1 VIKLIVIDLDGTLLD
16 NKKNISE
23 ENKRAI
29 RAAIEKDV
37 MVTIFTGRNY
47 HSARKYLE
55 ELDLDIPIT
64 FQNGAFI
71 MDFKSKKII
80 REVYL
85 NGNIARQV
93 IENARSEDVFY
104 ILYKDFLSEKD
115 MVIDKRYYGPYEFYL
130 KQNER
135 RIIFSD
141 DVLKHLTSAVAEV
154 ALIGKEE
161 DVIRAVNF
169 IRKEDASV
177 IKSTTLKDQTFYE
190 IFGPNCSKAI
200 ALQILEDY
208 FKVTKDEVM
217 FIGDGYNDIEIM
229 KIVGFPVA
237 MENASEDVKRYAKFI
252 TKSNEENGVA
262 YAIERFVLK
271 PLSSL

>member
-16 NKKNISE
+16 TKKNISE
-23 ENKRAI
+23 ENKKAI
-29 RAAIEKDV
+29 KAAVERGVK
-37 MVTIFTGRNY
+37 VTIFTGRNY
-47 HSARKYLE
+47 HSAKRYLE
-55 ELDLDIPIT
+55 ELNLDIPVT

-71 MDFKSKKII
+71 MDFKSKKVI
-80 REVYL
+80 REIYL
-85 NGNIARQV
+85 DSEVALKV
-93 IENARSEDVFY
+93 IEGARREGVFY
-104 ILYKDFLSEKD
+104 ILYRDFLSEKD

-130 KQNER
+130 KQNKR
-135 RIIFSD
+135 RIIFSN
-141 DVLKHLTSAVAEV
+141 DVLNCLSSTVAEV
-154 ALIGKEE
+154 ALIGEE
-161 DVIRAVNF
+161 EKVKKAVQLV
-169 IRKEDASV
+169 KGGDASV
-177 IKSTTLKDQTFYE
+177 IKSTTLQNHTFYE

-200 ALQILEDY
+200 ALQILENY

-262 YAIERFVLK
+262 YAIEKFVLK
-271 PLSSL
+271 L